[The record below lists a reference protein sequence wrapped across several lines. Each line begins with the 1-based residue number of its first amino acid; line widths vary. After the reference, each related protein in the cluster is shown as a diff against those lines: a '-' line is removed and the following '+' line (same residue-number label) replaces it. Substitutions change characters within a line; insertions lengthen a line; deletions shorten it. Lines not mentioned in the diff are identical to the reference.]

1 LEESLLGFH
10 LVPAGSKPPAVR
22 LAPVAEKDLARFLAR
37 QPQSV
42 KDWVRAAGFA
52 GKPGEVCAIPDPAG
66 RLERV
71 LAGFDAQ
78 EAHWG
83 FAGFPSAVPL
93 GHYRLD
99 PAAPR
104 AKALAERLCLGWALG
119 SYVFARYKK
128 PEKPFATLEWPQGV
142 DRDKVERAAAATY
155 LVRDLINTP
164 AADMG
169 PAELAEAARAVAK
182 AHRAAVNVVTGDA
195 LLGRNFPMIHAVG
208 RASAPGERRPGRD
221 RRPRLVDLRWG
232 RADAPKVTLVG
243 KGVCFDS
250 GGLNLKTEAAM
261 KLMKKDMGG
270 AAHVLGLASMIME
283 AGLDVRLRVLIP
295 AVENSIG
302 GNAMRPLDVIRTR
315 KGLTVE
321 IGNTDAEGRLVLCDA
336 LAEACREEPDLLI
349 DCATLTGA
357 ARVALGP
364 DVPALFCNDDRLAAL
379 ILRHAAIESDP
390 LWRLPLWRP
399 YREGLKSKVADLS
412 NISEGPYAG
421 AITAA
426 LYLEEFIMPGVPWA
440 HLDMMAWNMKSRPGR
455 PEGGEAMGLRALFG
469 AIASRLKRPKAR
481 RAARP
486 GTRRRVRKA
495 R

>member
-1 LEESLLGFH
+1 LGETLLDFH
-10 LVPAGSKPPAVR
+10 LMPAGSKPPAVP
-22 LAPVAEKDLARFLAR
+22 LAPVAEKDLARLLAR
-37 QPQSV
+37 EPERV

-52 GKPGEVCAIPDPAG
+52 GKPGQVCAIPDPDG

-71 LAGFDAQ
+71 LAGFDPD

-83 FAGFPSAVPL
+83 FAGFPSVLPL
-93 GHYRLD
+93 GHFRLD

-104 AKALAERLCLGWALG
+104 ANALAEKLCLGWALG

-142 DRDKVERAAAATY
+142 DRGRVTRAAAATY

-182 AHRAAVNVVTGDA
+182 AHRAAAKVITGDA
-195 LLGRNFPMIHAVG
+195 LLARNFPMIHAVG
-208 RASAPGERRPGRD
+208 RASAPGERGPGRD
-221 RRPRLVDLRWG
+221 RRPRLVDLVWG
-232 RADAPKVTLVG
+232 RDGVPKVTLVG

-250 GGLNLKTEAAM
+250 GGLNLKTAAGM

-302 GNAMRPLDVIRTR
+302 GNAMRPLDVVGTR

-336 LAEACREEPDLLI
+336 LAEACRETPDLLI

-379 ILRHAAIESDP
+379 ILRQAAVESDP
-390 LWRLPLWRP
+390 MWRLPLWRP
-399 YREGLKSKVADLS
+399 YREDLKSKVADLS

-426 LYLEEFIMPGVPWA
+426 LYLQEFVEPGIPWA
-440 HLDMMAWNMKSRPGR
+440 HLDIMAWNVKSRPGR
-455 PEGGEAMGLRALFG
+455 PEGGEAMGIRALFG
-469 AIASRLKRPKAR
+469 AIESRLGRPKAR
-481 RAARP
+481 RRARSR
-486 GTRRRVRKA
+486 TRRRA
-495 R
+495 